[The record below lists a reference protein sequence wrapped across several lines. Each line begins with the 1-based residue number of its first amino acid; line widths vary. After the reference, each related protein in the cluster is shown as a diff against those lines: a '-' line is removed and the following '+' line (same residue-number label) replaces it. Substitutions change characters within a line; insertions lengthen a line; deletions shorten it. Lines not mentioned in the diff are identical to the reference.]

1 MSFSWRRYS
10 PHAGYEVSSKG
21 DKRFSALY
29 ARLRT
34 GVTIEEAYQLDVKGY
49 RALGNDWRLGKGKP
63 PMPGF
68 RGELAGEYL
77 SLWMEWARDNPTL
90 LAELRELAIEAG
102 GILTD
107 QFATGPINQA
117 WALSTILNGAPE

>member
-1 MSFSWRRYS
+1 MSATSNIPIYLLSYFFLRFRR
-10 PHAGYEVSSKG
+10 P
-21 DKRFSALY
+21 LPC
-29 ARLRT
+29 
-34 GVTIEEAYQLDVKGY
+34 I
-49 RALGNDWRLGKGKP
+49 KP

-77 SLWMEWARDNPTL
+77 SLWREWARDNPTL

-107 QFATGPINQA
+107 QFATGFINQA